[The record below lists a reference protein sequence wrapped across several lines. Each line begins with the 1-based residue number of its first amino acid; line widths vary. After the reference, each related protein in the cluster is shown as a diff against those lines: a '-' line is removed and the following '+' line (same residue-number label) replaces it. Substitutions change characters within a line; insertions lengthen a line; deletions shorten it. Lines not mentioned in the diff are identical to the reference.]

1 MNDALHSVLNA
12 GWEQHAVTAQK
23 RKELNTLRD
32 EFLAL
37 AMANAVTGV
46 ASSEQ
51 VRVWLVQAQTID
63 TVLGTVFST
72 KKA

>member
-23 RKELNTLRD
+23 RKELGAKKD